1 MEMEDIEVKKNN
13 VADFSEWIGLETEE
27 LVRKYGTPI
36 MSHILV
42 TSKIALFWVLAL
54 LASTIIYIFAASL
67 EFYVNSHAD
76 TNSGLYNLVWGTVVL
91 ILIASTVM
99 LTLSSIRVGM
109 YSASLAIFKSLSVFV
124 LKVSYSIA
132 SAMIP
137 DVVENLFDKDKKI
150 EKLLEEAGDKDAKNK
165 IAENLIRG
173 YLSGV
178 AWTLFVSW
186 LVLIL
191 PLGVFSHPLYV
202 LMGLVAG
209 LILIYQVFGFDT
221 EPFWYGLLQQAS
233 MYTAAGFIVYYL
245 AVLPFLNWTGV
256 FEGWGPS
263 GYARTAFWFVV
274 TVISLGIAFMG
285 SKIEPNK
292 HGNKNISFKG
302 SSVAGAA
309 VIFTA
314 ALLFGNLFLTS
325 VLGAANWKNLGN
337 SNIASNSNTSM
348 VSSQSNS
355 VTITN
360 SNKSPVASQSTPKS
374 VQQVVSV
381 PQSSGQGLVAG
392 RAYKFADSD
401 QVFVFDGRKLNRVS
415 GVSTPV
421 NPMPS
426 FVQPD
431 SSVFGN

>member
-1 MEMEDIEVKKNN
+1 MEDITVKQNN

-36 MSHILV
+36 MSHIMV

-67 EFYVNSHAD
+67 EFYVNPHAAS
-76 TNSGLYNLVWGTVVL
+76 NSVLYNLVWGVMVF
-91 ILIASTVM
+91 ILIISTVM

-109 YSASLAIFKSLSVFV
+109 YSASLAIFKSLSIFV

-137 DVVENLFDKDKKI
+137 DVVENIFDKDKKI
-150 EKLLEEAGDKDAKNK
+150 EKLLEDASDKDAKNK
-165 IAENLIRG
+165 VAENLIRG
-173 YLSGV
+173 YLSMV
-178 AWTLFVSW
+178 AWALFVSW

-191 PLGVFSHPLYV
+191 PLGVFAHPLYV
-202 LMGLVAG
+202 LMGLVGG

-245 AVLPFLNWTGV
+245 GVLPFLNWTGV

-285 SKIEPNK
+285 SKIVENK
-292 HGNKNISFKG
+292 HGNKNISFNG
-302 SSVAGAA
+302 LSIAGAA

-325 VLGAANWKNLGN
+325 ALGVATRNR
-337 SNIASNSNTSM
+337 ISNSNTA
-348 VSSQSNS
+348 SNS
-355 VTITN
+355 TVTTNNQSTAVTIAN
-360 SNKSPVASQSTPKS
+360 SNKVAIVTQSTPKP

-381 PQSSGQGLVAG
+381 PQGSGQGLVAG

-401 QVFVFDGRKLNRVS
+401 QIYVFDGRKLNKVS
-415 GVSTPV
+415 SVSTPV

-426 FVQPD
+426 FVRPG
-431 SSVFGN
+431 SSILGN